1 MKQFFKFMFASML
14 GFFLVSVVFFLFLM
28 GMIAAIASFGSKE
41 PKPVASNSVLHL
53 QLTNQIVDRATDN
66 PFEGFDFIT
75 LTPSKPIGLNQFLI
89 NIRKAKDDNNIK
101 GIFLDMSF
109 IQSGMATA
117 FEIRNA
123 LKDFKESGKFIV
135 AYGDYMTQGAYY
147 LASVADEIY
156 LNPEGAVD
164 FRGLNAEIFFI
175 KNLLE
180 KIGVEIDVIRHGK
193 YKSAGEPLFL
203 EQLSPENRQQ
213 TQAYINSMWNTLLK
227 DVSDS
232 RNITVNRLNEIA
244 DQFLGRTPEG
254 ALESGLIT
262 GIAYRD
268 EVMDKLKEKLGLS
281 DGKEINLVNYNRYN
295 RTPLP
300 DHMLPTGRRSKIA
313 VVYGS
318 GNIVMGQGMEQSM
331 GSDRIAEALRTA
343 RLDTTVKAIVF
354 RVNSPGGS
362 ALASE
367 IILREAMLAAET
379 KPLVV
384 SMGDLAASGG
394 YYVSAYATKIIAQP
408 NTITGSIGVFGA
420 VPNMK
425 EMFNNKLGI
434 SFDNVKTNELA
445 DLGSFNRPLRKVE
458 RDIIQESVERIYEV
472 FLNHV
477 AEGRGLPLAVVDSIA
492 RGRVWSGLDAK
503 QIGLVDD
510 FGGLEYAIE
519 QAAQLAGLDQ
529 YRIVEYPKAKDF
541 VTQLME
547 SLGEVEAR
555 FMRARLGES
564 YDIFMQAKQAAENTG
579 ILMRMPYDIRFDN

>member
-1 MKQFFKFMFASML
+1 MFASML
-14 GFFLVSVVFFLFLM
+14 GFFLVSLIFFFFLM

-41 PKPVASNSVLHL
+41 PKAVAANSVLHL
-53 QLTNQIVDRATDN
+53 QLTSQIVDRATDD
-66 PFEGFDFIT
+66 PLEGFDF
-75 LTPSKPIGLNQFLI
+75 LTFTSSKPIGLKQFLV

-101 GIFLDMSF
+101 GIFLDMSLT
-109 IQSGMATA
+109 QSGMASA
-117 FEIRNA
+117 YEIRNA
-123 LKDFKESGKFIV
+123 IKDFKQSGKFIV

-156 LNPEGAVD
+156 INPEGAVD
-164 FRGLNAEIFFI
+164 FRGLNAQVYFI

-180 KIGVEIDVIRHGK
+180 KIGVEVDIIRHGK

-203 EQLSPENRQQ
+203 EKLSPENRQQ
-213 TQAYINSMWNTLLK
+213 TQAYISSMWNTILK
-227 DVSDS
+227 DISDS
-232 RNITVNRLNEIA
+232 RNLSVNKLNEIA
-244 DQFLGRTPEG
+244 DKYMGRTPEG

-268 EVMDKLKEKLGLS
+268 EVMDNLKEKLGLTDS
-281 DGKEINLVNYNRYN
+281 RKINFVNYNRYT

-300 DHMLPTGRRSKIA
+300 DNMLPTGTRNKIA
-313 VVYGS
+313 LVYGS
-318 GNIVMGQGMEQSM
+318 GTIVMGEGMEQMM
-331 GSDRIAEALRTA
+331 GGERIAEALRTA

-434 SFDNVKTNELA
+434 TFDNVKTNELA
-445 DLGSFNRPLRKVE
+445 DLGSISRPLRKVE
-458 RDIIQESVERIYEV
+458 RDIIQESVDRIYDV
-472 FLNHV
+472 FIHHV
-477 AEGRGLPLAVVDSIA
+477 AEGRGLPVATVDSIA
-492 RGRVWSGLDAK
+492 QGRVWSGLDAK

-510 FGGLEYAIE
+510 LGGLEYAIE
-519 QAAQLAGLDQ
+519 QAAQLASLDK
-529 YRIVEYPKAKDF
+529 YRLVEYPVAKDF
-541 VTQLME
+541 VTRLME
-547 SLGEVEAR
+547 SLGEVETR
-555 FMRARLGES
+555 FIRSRLGES

-579 ILMRMPYDIRFDN
+579 ILMRMPYDISFDN